1 MKRRTA
7 KTQVVFFSP
16 FIYLNLEFIRLLA
29 WIDPKPLTCKNY
41 MPLFKGAIKIQDIL
55 KSGKYNK
62 STLTQQFPNY
72 SDLHAQRQ
80 R

>member
-1 MKRRTA
+1 
-7 KTQVVFFSP
+7 
-16 FIYLNLEFIRLLA
+16 
-29 WIDPKPLTCKNY
+29 